1 MIKCSLFKFIAA
13 SIMVLLLI
21 FSGGCNYL
29 ESANSSSPKIEK
41 NNLEQPI
48 SAIFVSKQAPV
59 MLSILLSKE
68 GLQSVKRNREFSIIE
83 ENLFTNTD
91 INFKKDV
98 EPWLGDEITLAVM
111 TADLDREVEN
121 GKQPGYLMV
130 LTTKEPEKSREFV
143 EILFS
148 KRVLAGTTLKVK
160 RYQGVKLIYDQ
171 LQTDS
176 FYPTGDPNQS
186 KQTNSQSEIKSNLA
200 AALVGDRFV
209 LFSNTP
215 KILRQAINNVQAP
228 NVNLVSSKKY
238 HQALNKLSD
247 EKAAIAF
254 LNLSQIANWQDLELK
269 NLVYDSQII
278 SLNFNSQQLIAETSL
293 LANKETSATLSPL
306 SQPVAALKYIPKG
319 AGLAISGTD
328 LSNLSNTNVA
338 QFWQQTRVA
347 FSPSPEN
354 RISRLVQPLE
364 NLTNNWGLNLSK
376 DIFSWVTGEFAY
388 CLLPSQEKIE
398 PDWIFVAEKS
408 PSTSEGIAR
417 LDEIAR
423 TNNLSINPFLLGEQ
437 KIYAWTQLTANT
449 ELSSAGAKAQNFA
462 IETKVRGVHTTVD
475 NYEIFAS
482 SVETINQA
490 LAGKESSLINNKSF
504 KDSIAQIPESNQ
516 GYLYIDWSKSREIL
530 EYQLPIL
537 RLAEIVGKPF
547 FQKLHSLTISS
558 YGENSDTLQSKVIL
572 QMDAS

>member
-1 MIKCSLFKFIAA
+1 MIKCSLFKFLAA

-29 ESANSSSPKIEK
+29 GSANPSSSKIEK
-41 NNLEQPI
+41 NNPEQPI

-68 GLQSVKRNREFSIIE
+68 RLQSVKRNREFSIIE

-160 RYQGVKLIYDQ
+160 RYQGVKLIYDE

-186 KQTNSQSEIKSNLA
+186 KQTDSQSDIKSNLA
-200 AALVGDRFV
+200 AALVGDHFV

-228 NVNLVSSKKY
+228 NINLVSSKKY

-247 EKAAIAF
+247 EKAAMAF

-293 LANKETSATLSPL
+293 LANKETSATLPQL
-306 SQPVAALKYIPKG
+306 SQPVAALKYIPKA
-319 AGLAISGTD
+319 AGLAITGND
-328 LSNLSNTNVA
+328 LSNLSNTNIA

-354 RISRLVQPLE
+354 RISRLVQTLE
-364 NLTNNWGLNLSK
+364 NLTNNGGLNLSK

-388 CLLPSQEKIE
+388 CLLPSEEKIK

-408 PSTSEGIAR
+408 PSTPEGIVR

-423 TNNLSINPFLLGEQ
+423 ANNLSINPFLLGEQ

-449 ELSSAGAKAQNFA
+449 ELSAGAKPQNFA

-482 SVETINQA
+482 SVETIDQA
-490 LAGKESSLINNKSF
+490 LAGKESSLIDDKSF
-504 KDSIAQIPESNQ
+504 KGSIAQIPEPNQ

-530 EYQLPIL
+530 EHQLPIL

-558 YGENSDTLQSKVIL
+558 YGESSDALQSKVIL